1 MELNKELLEKAKSAE
16 TAEELR
22 KLAKA
27 EGVELTAEDAE
38 KAFARLYKSGVLA
51 DEELDNVSGGGC
63 NSKYSPGGAQEREE
77 DVVYLY
83 KVGQEVEVFYIATST
98 KRAVITKQYTYI
110 KHGYY
115 CPAYKVRY
123 LDGSGED
130 DVHQVG
136 IELP

>member
-1 MELNKELLEKAKSAE
+1 MELNKELLEKAKSAKN
-16 TAEELR
+16 AEELLE
-22 KLAKA
+22 LAKA
-27 EGVELTAEDAE
+27 EGVELTEEGAAEYFE
-38 KAFARLYKSGVLA
+38 SLHKTGELA

-77 DVVYLY
+77 DVVFLY
-83 KVGQEVEVFYIATST
+83 KIGQEVEVFNIGFST
-98 KRAVITKQYTYI
+98 KRAVITEQHTYY
-110 KHGYY
+110 KRGYY